1 MKLKY
6 KFEYNVTKELFVIY
20 MELTKLVTRI
30 SEQMENQINTS
41 AVLSKYSYLH
51 TQDKKYENNTLDE
64 IINTLKSKSSEY
76 KSFIKII
83 EEKPDLAKIKLI
95 GQSNIDYEIPI
106 EHLDALIYE
115 DIDKAI
121 YIVFRGTGDG
131 KWIDNGD
138 GLTKESSFMQKVAME
153 FFNIFIEKKYLYD
166 YQGKEIIVTGHSKG
180 GNLAQFITMSSIYSD
195 LIYKTYSFDGQGFSK
210 LAVENFKINLDYIP
224 FYNQINKIYAINGQN
239 DFISPLGYNIVEK
252 DKYFFIKTPNNINSW
267 HNISQMLEGAKLNWI
282 RDEDGNII
290 IGESGP
296 VWRYAS
302 ELSKDMMELEG
313 EDLDDL
319 VITVMSF
326 FEALLPY
333 QNIIGGKYKYGTGD
347 RAFMSKDDFIGFL
360 TNGLPSLI
368 RNISKRTGLTND
380 KYLLIYDK

>member
-1 MKLKY
+1 
-6 KFEYNVTKELFVIY
+6 
-20 MELTKLVTRI
+20 MELIRLANNI
-30 SEQMENQINTS
+30 SKEMEEDINTS
-41 AVLSKYSYLH
+41 AVLSKYAYSH
-51 TQDKKYENNTLDE
+51 IQDIKHNNKRLKD
-64 IINTLKSKSSEY
+64 IINTFKPNSSVY
-76 KSFIKII
+76 KSFVNIFV
-83 EEKPDLAKIKLI
+83 EKPNLGELKLI
-95 GQSNIDYEIPI
+95 GQSNIDFAFPK
-106 EHLDALIYE
+106 EHLEAIIFESLDN
-115 DIDKAI
+115 AI
-121 YIVFRGTGDG
+121 YLVFRGTGDG

-380 KYLLIYDK
+380 KYLLIYNK